1 MKRWMVLGRA
11 ATILFAILA
20 VFSMASCSKT
30 AKAGTTITIWEIQS
44 QDNMRPIFA
53 DSVSRFEAA
62 NKGYKVND
70 VVIANEDYKQKIMI
84 SLGSDT
90 APDIFPTWTGG
101 GMIEYIK
108 ANRIA
113 DLTELMN
120 KNNYKDYF
128 MDAGVSMTVYDNK
141 IWAVPVE
148 NCSIAAI
155 FYNSA
160 MFKDFG
166 IAVPTTLDELEA
178 ACDKIMA
185 KGVIPF
191 GLPNK
196 TKYFGSFYYMYL
208 VDRLAGPDLFFSAA
222 NRTGA
227 SFEDE
232 AFLKAGQILQKWAQ
246 KGYFGKGYNSLDGET
261 GQHRQMF
268 YNKECAMSLDGSWVV
283 SMFISEKA
291 PIMDDIKIMPFP
303 AVTGG
308 KGDPNN
314 LVGTIGDNF
323 YCINSA
329 TKNKEKAFEF
339 IKYLIDDKAV
349 KARIEAGKL
358 PPTKNA
364 YAGNELNTAF
374 LELIKKAKHIQLWYD
389 QYLPSDMAE
398 IHKDSLQALIGLD
411 ITPQAYDKIMEEN
424 AAKLIKK

>member
-1 MKRWMVLGRA
+1 MKRWKNASRVAMVLG
-11 ATILFAILA
+11 AIL
-20 VFSMASCSKT
+20 VVLSFASCART
-30 AKAGTTITIWEIQS
+30 AKAGKTITIWEIQIE
-44 QDNMRPIFA
+44 DNFRKIFA
-53 DSVSRFEAA
+53 DSVARFEAA
-62 NKGYKVND
+62 NKGYKIND
-70 VVIANEDYKQKIMI
+70 VVMANEDYKQKIMI

-113 DLTELMN
+113 DLTEFMN

-128 MDAGVSMTVYDNK
+128 MDAGVNMTVYDNK

-166 IAVPTTLDELEA
+166 IAVPTTVEELEA
-178 ACDKIMA
+178 ACEKIMA

-196 TKYFGSFYYMYL
+196 TKYFGSIYFMYL
-208 VDRLAGPDLFFSAA
+208 VDRMAGPDLFFSAA
-222 NRTGA
+222 NRNGA
-227 SFEDE
+227 SFEDPVY
-232 AFLKAGQILQKWAQ
+232 LKAGQKLQEWAK
-246 KGYFGKGYNSLDGET
+246 KGYFGKGYNSMDGET

-268 YNKECAMSLDGSWVV
+268 YNKECAMILDGSWVV
-283 SMFISEKA
+283 SSFITEKA
-291 PIMDDIKIMPFP
+291 AIMDDIKIMPFP
-303 AVTGG
+303 MVSGG

-329 TKNKEKAFEF
+329 TKDKEKAFEF
-339 IKYLIDDKAV
+339 IKYIIDDKAV
-349 KARIEAGKL
+349 KARIEAGRL

-364 YAGNELNTAF
+364 YAGNDLNTAF
-374 LELIKKAKHIQLWYD
+374 LELIKKAQHIQLWYD

-411 ITPQAYDKIMEEN
+411 ITPQAYNKIMEEN
-424 AAKLIKK
+424 AVKLIKK